1 MTPFR
6 NIVVGLDFSEMCT
19 DILDVALDLSRHY
32 QGRIHLVHVVPDA
45 LDMPWMPEASGM
57 ECPELEQ
64 RYLETARLRLA
75 AFAMSYDLGHALFS
89 TAVLAGEPSA
99 RIVDYAAAHGGNVIV
114 VGSHGHTPV
123 RRLLLGSVAERI
135 LRQATCPVVVVP
147 HRLMRQAAVD
157 ARRRGDAVAI

>member
-6 NIVVGLDFSEMCT
+6 NIVVALDFSEMCV
-19 DILDVALDLSRHY
+19 DVLDVALDLSRHY

-45 LDMPWMPEASGM
+45 IDMPWMPEAAGM
-57 ECPELEQ
+57 DCPELEQ
-64 RYLETARLRLA
+64 RYLEDARLRLA
-75 AFAMSYDLGHALFS
+75 AFAMSHDLGHVHIS

-114 VGSHGHTPV
+114 VGSHGCTPV
-123 RRLLLGSVAERI
+123 RRLLLGSVAERV

-147 HRLMRQAAVD
+147 HRLMRQATVE
-157 ARRRGDAVAI
+157 ARRRTDAVVA

>member
-6 NIVVGLDFSEMCT
+6 TIVVALDFSEMCV
-19 DILDVALDLSRHY
+19 DLLDVALDLSRHY

-57 ECPELEQ
+57 DCPELEQ
-64 RYLETARLRLA
+64 RYLEDARLRLA
-75 AFAMSYDLGHALFS
+75 AFAMSHDLGHVHVS

-114 VGSHGHTPV
+114 VGSHGCTPV
-123 RRLLLGSVAERI
+123 RRLLLGSTAERV

-147 HRLMRQAAVD
+147 HRLMRQAADV
-157 ARRRGDAVAI
+157 RRHAAAMAV